1 MINDYAI
8 KRECDWK
15 KTCACGN
22 DSGYVLCSV
31 ISLLQ
36 TVDQLIKTGKKL
48 CCYCVTALMRR
59 FIFTVFANY
68 I

>member
-36 TVDQLIKTGKKL
+36 TVDKSKRGKKIVL
-48 CCYCVTALMRR
+48 LLRNCFDEKIY
-59 FIFTVFANY
+59 FY
-68 I
+68 IIC